1 MEPEPPTSSN
11 NPGTAPG
18 LEPVSEGPGRRK
30 PRSRPGERPVL
41 QSLPAYFQDSAFTI
55 ADGHKLGLSRTQLR
69 HPTLISVGHGIRAF
83 RSADLDLAAKVRPFT
98 RLNGASAA
106 SHDTAARLWNF
117 PDPERRPY
125 DRRVHVSRPSGGGR
139 MQRPGVVSHR
149 SRILPG
155 EVTIVDGISLTARIR
170 TWLDLAEALDLD
182 DLVVIADYLLRNPRP
197 EFEGRAEAYATREK
211 LGEMLRRHPGKR
223 GLRKAREALA
233 LARLGADSPP
243 ETRLRLAMAR
253 ASLPEPEVNRPI
265 RNHDGGVLH
274 SPDLSLPEYRI
285 AIEYEGESHGNADQI
300 ARDIEREER
309 ARAADWDEVR
319 ISKRHMANGGR
330 RAVEKIIAALQQR
343 GWNRQD
349 AA

>member
-1 MEPEPPTSSN
+1 
-11 NPGTAPG
+11 
-18 LEPVSEGPGRRK
+18 
-30 PRSRPGERPVL
+30 
-41 QSLPAYFQDSAFTI
+41 
-55 ADGHKLGLSRTQLR
+55 
-69 HPTLISVGHGIRAF
+69 
-83 RSADLDLAAKVRPFT
+83 
-98 RLNGASAA
+98 
-106 SHDTAARLWNF
+106 
-117 PDPERRPY
+117 
-125 DRRVHVSRPSGGGR
+125 